1 MGHRDMIWSRHQPA
15 QLLAW
20 GIRFFLA
27 AALTATQT
35 PGDYAPFALGCVAAC
50 GPGAGGIAALLGA
63 GVGAV
68 LFLDFSGA
76 LPFLAAAILIF
87 TTAAA
92 FQGLK
97 LLEGPLFHP
106 LAGAGLFLAVSGI
119 YVLQSLSPLRN
130 LAPCLAATAL
140 VGISAWYYQP
150 LLQAGGER
158 PEPDSLL
165 FLAGSIL
172 LALVDV
178 ELAGV
183 SVGRSLLCLLLAYTA
198 YDQGPM
204 TGVTAGLG
212 LGLITDLSAGTSG
225 LFTAAYGV
233 AGLCAAKCRRR
244 SMAALAFFSG
254 AAAAMLTSREE
265 LAQTLL
271 LETVAGSL
279 LFLALPRRIFGGKR
293 LLREAAPNT
302 AQRTALKPHLNRAA
316 EALRELYDSMSRTP
330 PPQEENPAVIFD
342 RAAEKVCRGCA
353 LCELC
358 WQKDYT
364 ATFNA
369 LNDATPYL
377 LERGKAKAKDF
388 PVHFADRCIHL
399 SELLQAINGELSA
412 FLLRKQYRRQLE
424 ETRRSAKGQYAQMS
438 DLLTAA
444 AAGLSGAAP
453 AFGEIPACV
462 IGAALRPKEGEMVC
476 GDTME
481 AFRTDSGLWCLLLA
495 DGMGSGDAARRES
508 SLTCRLLR
516 QFLEAD
522 IQPEAALTT
531 LNSAMA
537 LRGAETGSFTTVDL
551 CVLKGSEATFY
562 KFGAAPSY
570 LKKNGAV
577 RRITGSSLPVG
588 LRGTP
593 AAPDI
598 TTVTLEPGSFA
609 VMISDGVADPSR
621 DEWLQDLLAGWG
633 GDDPQTLA
641 NLILSESIRRERL
654 QDDCAVQVLYR
665 LPESEQPV

>member
-1 MGHRDMIWSRHQPA
+1 MIHTKEGSFVEYRPMTVQKLQSGRW
-15 QLLAW
+15 LTW
-20 GIRFFLA
+20 GIRFFLT
-27 AALTATQT
+27 AALTASQT
-35 PGDYAPFALGCVAAC
+35 AGGYAPFALGCIAAA
-50 GPGAGGIAALLGA
+50 GPGADGAAALLG
-63 GVGAV
+63 GVTGAL
-68 LFLDFSGA
+68 LFLDFQQVLA
-76 LPFLAAAILIF
+76 LAAVGILIL
-87 TTAAA
+87 TAATA
-92 FQGLK
+92 FRDTAFLQKPWVL
-97 LLEGPLFHP
+97 PV
-106 LAGAGLFLAVSGI
+106 LAAGMVLAVDGI
-119 YVLQSLSPLRN
+119 YVLQSLDPLSHAAPCAAASALTGVSAHFFTRLFQPEEDR
-130 LAPCLAATAL
+130 LAPE
-140 VGISAWYYQP
+140 G
-150 LLQAGGER
+150 
-158 PEPDSLL
+158 LL
-165 FLAGSIL
+165 FLGAAL
-172 LALVDV
+172 TLALGD
-178 ELAGV
+178 LTILNV
-183 SVGRSLLCLLLAYTA
+183 SVGRVLLCALLAYAA

-293 LLREAAPNT
+293 LLREAAPDI
-302 AQRTALKPHLNRAA
+302 AQRTALKTHLNRAA

-358 WQKDYT
+358 WQKEYT

-453 AFGEIPACV
+453 AFGEILACV

-481 AFRTDSGLWCLLLA
+481 AFRTDSGLLVLVGRSNRQNDKLTAKTAEKTDLWLHTQKIH
-495 DGMGSGDAARRES
+495 GSHVI
-508 SLTCRLLR
+508 LCT
-516 QFLEAD
+516 
-522 IQPEAALTT
+522 
-531 LNSAMA
+531 
-537 LRGAETGSFTTVDL
+537 RGAEPDEQSILQAAKLAAYFSQGRGSGKVAVDYTPVKYVKKPAGPRPGMVVYTTYRTVLVEPEEDL
-551 CVLKGSEATFY
+551 PRRLAIKYAKKLAIASPARKLVVAIRFPKRENAASPGRS
-562 KFGAAPSY
+562 APS
-570 LKKNGAV
+570 
-577 RRITGSSLPVG
+577 
-588 LRGTP
+588 
-593 AAPDI
+593 
-598 TTVTLEPGSFA
+598 E
-609 VMISDGVADPSR
+609 
-621 DEWLQDLLAGWG
+621 
-633 GDDPQTLA
+633 
-641 NLILSESIRRERL
+641 
-654 QDDCAVQVLYR
+654 
-665 LPESEQPV
+665 

>member
-1 MGHRDMIWSRHQPA
+1 MEYGSMSIQRLQSGRW
-15 QLLAW
+15 LNW
-20 GIRFFLA
+20 GIRFFLT
-27 AALTATQT
+27 AALTASQT
-35 PGDYAPFALGCVAAC
+35 AGGYAPFALGCIAAA
-50 GPGAGGIAALLGA
+50 GPGADGAAALLG
-63 GVGAV
+63 GVTGAL
-68 LFLDFSGA
+68 LFLDFQQVLA
-76 LPFLAAAILIF
+76 LAAVGILIL
-87 TTAAA
+87 TAATA
-92 FQGLK
+92 FRDTAFLQKPWVL
-97 LLEGPLFHP
+97 PV
-106 LAGAGLFLAVSGI
+106 LAAGMVLAVGGI
-119 YVLQSLSPLRN
+119 YVLQSLDPLSHAAPCAAASALTGVSAHFFTRLFQPEEDR
-130 LAPCLAATAL
+130 LAPE
-140 VGISAWYYQP
+140 G
-150 LLQAGGER
+150 
-158 PEPDSLL
+158 LL
-165 FLAGSIL
+165 FLGAAL
-172 LALVDV
+172 TLALGD
-178 ELAGV
+178 LTILNV
-183 SVGRSLLCLLLAYTA
+183 SVGRVLLCALLAYTA

-293 LLREAAPNT
+293 LLREAAPDT
-302 AQRTALKPHLNRAA
+302 AQRTALKTHLNRAA

-438 DLLTAA
+438 DLLSAA
-444 AAGLSGAAP
+444 AVSVSGAAP
-453 AFGEIPACV
+453 ALEEMARLRHRR
-462 IGAALRPKEGEMVC
+462 GAAAQGGGTGLRRHHGSFPHGRRPLVPDFGGRNGQWRRRPAGIRPDLPAAAAVFRGGHSAGGGPDHPELRYGPPGC
-476 GDTME
+476 GD
-481 AFRTDSGLWCLLLA
+481 RQLYHG
-495 DGMGSGDAARRES
+495 GS
-508 SLTCRLLR
+508 
-516 QFLEAD
+516 
-522 IQPEAALTT
+522 
-531 LNSAMA
+531 
-537 LRGAETGSFTTVDL
+537 
-551 CVLKGSEATFY
+551 
-562 KFGAAPSY
+562 
-570 LKKNGAV
+570 V
-577 RRITGSSLPVG
+577 R
-588 LRGTP
+588 
-593 AAPDI
+593 
-598 TTVTLEPGSFA
+598 F
-609 VMISDGVADPSR
+609 
-621 DEWLQDLLAGWG
+621 
-633 GDDPQTLA
+633 
-641 NLILSESIRRERL
+641 ERL
-654 QDDCAVQVLYR
+654 GGHLLQVRCRPQLSQKERRRPPDHRQQPAGGTAGHSCRTGYNHRDAGARQLRRDGQRRCGRPQPGRMAPRPAGR
-665 LPESEQPV
+665 LGRRRSADAGQSDSLGKHPPGTAAG

>member
-198 YDQGPM
+198 YQRGAM
-204 TGVTAGLG
+204 TGVAAGLG
-212 LGLITDLSAGTSG
+212 AGLAADFCSG
-225 LFTAAYGV
+225 RGGVLFGAAYGL
-233 AGLCAAKCRRR
+233 AGLLAGSRSSGRRIW
-244 SMAALAFFSG
+244 AALAFWG
-254 AAAAMLTSREE
+254 AAA
-265 LAQTLL
+265 LARP
-271 LETVAGSL
+271 AGGPL
-279 LFLALPRRIFGGKR
+279 HAPAAGGR
-293 LLREAAPNT
+293 GGSGPVFDAAGPG
-302 AQRTALKPHLNRAA
+302 L
-316 EALRELYDSMSRTP
+316 
-330 PPQEENPAVIFD
+330 
-342 RAAEKVCRGCA
+342 
-353 LCELC
+353 
-358 WQKDYT
+358 
-364 ATFNA
+364 
-369 LNDATPYL
+369 
-377 LERGKAKAKDF
+377 
-388 PVHFADRCIHL
+388 
-399 SELLQAINGELSA
+399 
-412 FLLRKQYRRQLE
+412 RRQAGDAGRD
-424 ETRRSAKGQYAQMS
+424 TGVSRRAGGDARPADPDGRRSAGPVRQHGQ
-438 DLLTAA
+438 
-444 AAGLSGAAP
+444 GGP
-453 AFGEIPACV
+453 GV
-462 IGAALRPKEGEMVC
+462 HGG
-476 GDTME
+476 
-481 AFRTDSGLWCLLLA
+481 
-495 DGMGSGDAARRES
+495 
-508 SLTCRLLR
+508 
-516 QFLEAD
+516 
-522 IQPEAALTT
+522 
-531 LNSAMA
+531 
-537 LRGAETGSFTTVDL
+537 
-551 CVLKGSEATFY
+551 
-562 KFGAAPSY
+562 
-570 LKKNGAV
+570 
-577 RRITGSSLPVG
+577 
-588 LRGTP
+588 
-593 AAPDI
+593 
-598 TTVTLEPGSFA
+598 EPG
-609 VMISDGVADPSR
+609 
-621 DEWLQDLLAGWG
+621 G
-633 GDDPQTLA
+633 GL
-641 NLILSESIRRERL
+641 
-654 QDDCAVQVLYR
+654 
-665 LPESEQPV
+665 

>member
-198 YDQGPM
+198 YQ
-204 TGVTAGLG
+204 
-212 LGLITDLSAGTSG
+212 
-225 LFTAAYGV
+225 
-233 AGLCAAKCRRR
+233 R
-244 SMAALAFFSG
+244 G
-254 AAAAMLTSREE
+254 A
-265 LAQTLL
+265 
-271 LETVAGSL
+271 
-279 LFLALPRRIFGGKR
+279 
-293 LLREAAPNT
+293 
-302 AQRTALKPHLNRAA
+302 
-316 EALRELYDSMSRTP
+316 
-330 PPQEENPAVIFD
+330 
-342 RAAEKVCRGCA
+342 
-353 LCELC
+353 
-358 WQKDYT
+358 
-364 ATFNA
+364 
-369 LNDATPYL
+369 
-377 LERGKAKAKDF
+377 
-388 PVHFADRCIHL
+388 
-399 SELLQAINGELSA
+399 
-412 FLLRKQYRRQLE
+412 
-424 ETRRSAKGQYAQMS
+424 
-438 DLLTAA
+438 
-444 AAGLSGAAP
+444 
-453 AFGEIPACV
+453 
-462 IGAALRPKEGEMVC
+462 
-476 GDTME
+476 
-481 AFRTDSGLWCLLLA
+481 CLLYT
-495 DGMGSGDAARRES
+495 S
-508 SLTCRLLR
+508 
-516 QFLEAD
+516 
-522 IQPEAALTT
+522 
-531 LNSAMA
+531 
-537 LRGAETGSFTTVDL
+537 
-551 CVLKGSEATFY
+551 
-562 KFGAAPSY
+562 PS
-570 LKKNGAV
+570 
-577 RRITGSSLPVG
+577 P
-588 LRGTP
+588 
-593 AAPDI
+593 
-598 TTVTLEPGSFA
+598 
-609 VMISDGVADPSR
+609 R
-621 DEWLQDLLAGWG
+621 D
-633 GDDPQTLA
+633 
-641 NLILSESIRRERL
+641 
-654 QDDCAVQVLYR
+654 
-665 LPESEQPV
+665 

>member
-198 YDQGPM
+198 LFPDNEVLFMFIIPM
-204 TGVTAGLG
+204 KLKWLG
-212 LGLITDLSAGTSG
+212 LLEGALLGW
-225 LFTAAYGV
+225 LFIIG
-233 AGLCAAKCRRR
+233 
-244 SMAALAFFSG
+244 SMADRVALIF
-254 AAAAMLTSREE
+254 
-265 LAQTLL
+265 
-271 LETVAGSL
+271 SL
-279 LFLALPRRIFGGKR
+279 LNFLLFFGPR
-293 LLREAAPNT
+293 
-302 AQRTALKPHLNRAA
+302 
-316 EALRELYDSMSRTP
+316 LYDRIR
-330 PPQEENPAVIFD
+330 NKI
-342 RAAEKVCRGCA
+342 RYEK
-353 LCELC
+353 
-358 WQKDYT
+358 
-364 ATFNA
+364 F
-369 LNDATPYL
+369 
-377 LERGKAKAKDF
+377 
-388 PVHFADRCIHL
+388 
-399 SELLQAINGELSA
+399 
-412 FLLRKQYRRQLE
+412 RRQMN
-424 ETRRSAKGQYAQMS
+424 Q
-438 DLLTAA
+438 
-444 AAGLSGAAP
+444 P
-453 AFGEIPACV
+453 
-462 IGAALRPKEGEMVC
+462 PK
-476 GDTME
+476 
-481 AFRTDSGLWCLLLA
+481 F
-495 DGMGSGDAARRES
+495 
-508 SLTCRLLR
+508 
-516 QFLEAD
+516 
-522 IQPEAALTT
+522 
-531 LNSAMA
+531 
-537 LRGAETGSFTTVDL
+537 
-551 CVLKGSEATFY
+551 
-562 KFGAAPSY
+562 
-570 LKKNGAV
+570 
-577 RRITGSSLPVG
+577 
-588 LRGTP
+588 
-593 AAPDI
+593 
-598 TTVTLEPGSFA
+598 
-609 VMISDGVADPSR
+609 
-621 DEWLQDLLAGWG
+621 
-633 GDDPQTLA
+633 
-641 NLILSESIRRERL
+641 
-654 QDDCAVQVLYR
+654 
-665 LPESEQPV
+665 